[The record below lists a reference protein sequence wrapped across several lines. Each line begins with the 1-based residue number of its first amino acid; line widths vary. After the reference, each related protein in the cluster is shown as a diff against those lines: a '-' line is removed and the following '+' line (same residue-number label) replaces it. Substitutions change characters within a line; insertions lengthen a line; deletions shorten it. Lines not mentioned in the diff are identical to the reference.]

1 MRTNSGSILRSTRKG
16 LIIMPK
22 LSWNSSIAA
31 GATFQPLL
39 GWQYEYSPFGGV
51 ISILHRAVLTGIV
64 ATITTG
70 SDTLQERSP
79 VSAGG
84 TDGVIP
90 SSLDVP
96 PLVEE
101 VAQGD
106 RLKILYENTSG
117 AGVIVT
123 GEIDLAPG

>member
-1 MRTNSGSILRSTRKG
+1 MRKG
-16 LIIMPK
+16 FTVPK

-51 ISILHRAVLTGIV
+51 ISILHRTTLTGVV

-117 AGVIVT
+117 VGVTAT